1 MIPNFCSYKADVEFS
16 IVCFNVVRVR
26 AVSSGRLILVVT
38 TVTRFESKPNITDV
52 LMILPEKKKI
62 QKMIEEDYYDTD
74 RWKAHCQG

>member
-52 LMILPEKKKI
+52 LMILPEKKNFK
-62 QKMIEEDYYDTD
+62 
-74 RWKAHCQG
+74 R